1 MDMTAAWPGW
11 TTVRLLGR
19 GSFGAVYEIER
30 EVLGHKEKA
39 ALKVIT
45 IPQSGDEID
54 ELYSSGYDEESITA
68 HFRDFLSDIVREYTL
83 MTEMKGHTNVVC
95 CDDIR
100 YVQHDDGFGWDIF
113 IKMELL
119 TPLIKTAGAVSPEEQ
134 AVRLGCDLC
143 RALALCRSRN
153 ILHRDIKPQN
163 IFVSKDG
170 DYKLGDFGIAKTVE
184 KTSGGTK
191 IGTYS
196 YMAPEVY
203 NNRPYGHT
211 ADIYSLGLVLYWL
224 LNERRL
230 PFNPLPPAV
239 PRNADMENARARR
252 FSGEP
257 IPAPKHG
264 SRELKR
270 IVLKA
275 CAFDPK
281 DRYQSAEE
289 MLLDLERLGEPAA
302 AAVADAD
309 ATVGVFGAA
318 RAADEEETAT
328 VGVRRPRPEKQSPGR
343 AEASRQPRSP
353 QTARK
358 TPPKRRGAK
367 WPLAVFL
374 PLAAM
379 AVIVG
384 AVFAVVKTRAAFS
397 DEGDLPASAQLLK
410 GTAEGRSGPIEVEIA
425 ADEERIYRIKVV
437 SHSETEGI
445 GSLAIEKIPDLI
457 CESQSLKVDA
467 VSGAT
472 ISSNGVKAAV
482 LNALLSG
489 GIDPSVFGGS
499 VVKVGQ
505 VAAKAETNS
514 GITVIHAADW
524 AEKYP
529 DEYRS
534 WLMNV
539 ENGET
544 TDYLKQ
550 YPPLRSLYE
559 GFGFSIDYDS
569 ARGHN
574 YAVEDIEQTNRPH
587 PMANC
592 WTCKTPDFTAM
603 VLRDGEQAYKYAW
616 AEVQGKIVE
625 SISCFDCHANEPG
638 KISVT
643 HSYLIDAVGED
654 FDRIDAADLACGQC
668 HSEYYF
674 EPATKAVAIAH
685 DSIASMHP
693 TAMLEYYNDPT
704 NFSGGEAFADWTNP
718 RTGVRQIKVQH
729 PEFETYLGEGSQHRA
744 TYTCADCHMPVTTG
758 DSGTTYRSHKL
769 ISPLDNPELIE
780 NECSKCHVD
789 LVAEV
794 RDTQAKVEARTA
806 AVGDKLENL
815 TELLAA
821 AAEKGDMSEAKLNE
835 VRALARD
842 AQFYW
847 DFVFTENSGGAH
859 NSKLADFCLDKAE
872 ELAEQAIGLMKGTEA
887 DAADQSPAPTPEPPL
902 SASVSTSASGGR
914 TLLTTA
920 SAEASSFINASQIGN
935 SRVTIRY
942 PGCAIDGDTASSWQ
956 EAAEGYGI
964 DEWLTVSLEGTANV
978 QYISLW
984 LGNWESGQMY
994 QMNGRP
1000 SELRLEFSD
1009 GSSVVCQFPDE
1020 MAEFEVK
1027 LSRPVQT
1034 TWVKLTVLGAYAGTR
1049 WEDTC
1054 ISEIKIYA

>member
-289 MLLDLERLGEPAA
+289 MLLDLERLGEPTTAPGEE
-302 AAVADAD
+302 D
-309 ATVGVFGAA
+309 ATLAA
-318 RAADEEETAT
+318 PRPVAPPEEEKTVAAPRPRTEKNSAPPRSAGNGEHRKTAPQPKKTSTQHRRAAL
-328 VGVRRPRPEKQSPGR
+328 
-343 AEASRQPRSP
+343 
-353 QTARK
+353 
-358 TPPKRRGAK
+358 

-374 PLAAM
+374 PLAAL
-379 AVIVG
+379 AVIVI
-384 AVFAVVKTRAAFS
+384 VFAVVRGKAETPVRETPAPTSVLAVPAADVFVFGVPDS
-397 DEGDLPASAQLLK
+397 EIPADALTLK
-410 GTAEGRSGPIEVEIA
+410 GSAMGFYGEIHVEVTAT
-425 ADEERIYRIKVV
+425 EERIYRIRILKN
-437 SHSETEGI
+437 EDTPGI
-445 GSLAIEKIPDLI
+445 GSLAFERLSERI
-457 CESQSLKVDA
+457 CAEQRLDVDS

-472 ISSNGVKAAV
+472 ESSAGLKAAV
-482 LNALLSG
+482 ADALESG
-489 GIDPSVFGGS
+489 GID
-499 VVKVGQ
+499 
-505 VAAKAETNS
+505 
-514 GITVIHAADW
+514 
-524 AEKYP
+524 
-529 DEYRS
+529 
-534 WLMNV
+534 L
-539 ENGET
+539 
-544 TDYLKQ
+544 
-550 YPPLRSLYE
+550 
-559 GFGFSIDYDS
+559 S
-569 ARGHN
+569 A
-574 YAVEDIEQTNRPH
+574 
-587 PMANC
+587 
-592 WTCKTPDFTAM
+592 
-603 VLRDGEQAYKYAW
+603 
-616 AEVQGKIVE
+616 
-625 SISCFDCHANEPG
+625 
-638 KISVT
+638 
-643 HSYLIDAVGED
+643 
-654 FDRIDAADLACGQC
+654 
-668 HSEYYF
+668 
-674 EPATKAVAIAH
+674 
-685 DSIASMHP
+685 
-693 TAMLEYYNDPT
+693 
-704 NFSGGEAFADWTNP
+704 FSGAQPPAEA
-718 RTGVRQIKVQH
+718 
-729 PEFETYLGEGSQHRA
+729 S
-744 TYTCADCHMPVTTG
+744 
-758 DSGTTYRSHKL
+758 
-769 ISPLDNPELIE
+769 
-780 NECSKCHVD
+780 
-789 LVAEV
+789 
-794 RDTQAKVEARTA
+794 
-806 AVGDKLENL
+806 
-815 TELLAA
+815 
-821 AAEKGDMSEAKLNE
+821 
-835 VRALARD
+835 
-842 AQFYW
+842 
-847 DFVFTENSGGAH
+847 
-859 NSKLADFCLDKAE
+859 
-872 ELAEQAIGLMKGTEA
+872 
-887 DAADQSPAPTPEPPL
+887 APTPEPPL